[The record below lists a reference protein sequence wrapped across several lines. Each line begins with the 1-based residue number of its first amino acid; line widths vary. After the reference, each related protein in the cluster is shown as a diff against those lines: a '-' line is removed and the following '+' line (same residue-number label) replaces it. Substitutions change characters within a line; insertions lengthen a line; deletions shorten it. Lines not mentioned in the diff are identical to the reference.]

1 MIRLIFLWFCLTA
14 GAALAQ
20 EAPPPPPVAGAS
32 TPGSAEG
39 AEPQSRGRAWG
50 MAFIFWSGAVSI
62 MALVGRVVFKEQL
75 NQLRTQRMLIRQI
88 GPFFPEFDTDF
99 LTTWVHRCAP
109 HVWNAWQTH
118 DLTPVASYLTPAF
131 QAEASARY
139 AADAAAGR
147 RHTAKLEKVLRA
159 HYLSLTPVGEGPPP
173 RGLELLVRL
182 ECRGVHGVVDA
193 SGKVVEGSLQERQVQ
208 QFWTLRHDGH
218 RWQLHQVE
226 PATGDRTDLARR
238 PLPPP
243 LMEWKRPA
251 EPADGRLEGSA

>member
-1 MIRLIFLWFCLTA
+1 MALTS

-20 EAPPPPPVAGAS
+20 EAPPPPPVAQAS
-32 TPGSAEG
+32 MPGSEG
-39 AEPQSRGRAWG
+39 GEVDRGRAWG
-50 MAFIFWSGAVSI
+50 MALIFWSGAVVI
-62 MALVGRVVFKEQL
+62 MLLVGRVVFKEQL
-75 NQLRTQRMLIRQI
+75 SQLRTQRMLIRQI

-109 HVWNAWQTH
+109 HVWNGWQTH
-118 DLTPVASYLTPAF
+118 DLGPVVAYLTDAF
-131 QAEASARY
+131 RAGAEARY

-147 RHTAKLEKVLRA
+147 RHTAKLEKVLKV

-173 RGLELLVRL
+173 RGLELLLRL
-182 ECRGVHGVVDA
+182 EFRGVHGVTDA
-193 SGKVVEGSLQERQVQ
+193 QGKVVEGSLQERQVQ
-208 QFWTLRHDGH
+208 HFWTLRHDGH

-226 PATGDRTDLARR
+226 PATADRTDLARR

-251 EPADGRLEGSA
+251 EPANERLEGSA